1 MQAAS
6 RAPLNIA
13 LGGWIGDISW
23 AEKNRSVREHTLNC
37 WKTTVTDCRSPA
49 PRPPVGS
56 ASINPLTD
64 DPATSAPQGSAAAA
78 PPGASGV
85 PPVPATDP
93 GKTMG
98 IVAFIMSL
106 FVSFFLI
113 QIVALIL
120 GIVALVKSKKA
131 GYSNRWA
138 IAAIII
144 SLVLMVLTVIVAII
158 LGMAFGGGR
167 W

>member
-1 MQAAS
+1 MTVVRGPAAQ
-6 RAPLNIA
+6 
-13 LGGWIGDISW
+13 
-23 AEKNRSVREHTLNC
+23 
-37 WKTTVTDCRSPA
+37 
-49 PRPPVGS
+49 PPVGS
-56 ASINPLTD
+56 ASI
-64 DPATSAPQGSAAAA
+64 DPHAEGAATSSPQGSAAAA
-78 PPGASGV
+78 PRGPSDA
-85 PPVPATDP
+85 PLLPATDP

-120 GIVALVKSKKA
+120 GIVALARSRKA

-138 IAAIII
+138 VAAIII
-144 SLVLMVLTVIVAII
+144 SLALMVLTIAVAIL
-158 LGMAFGGGR
+158 LGMAFGNGR